1 MLPIALLTIADESSR
16 DFIVRLYHNCKAQ
29 MYREAK
35 RYLGCE
41 ADAEDAVS
49 EAVVKLVD
57 KLELLRS
64 LEERKRLAYAITTV
78 RHFAL
83 RSLERRNQTVLTEL
97 DEIVLSVPA
106 EDDPEAR
113 ILKEQGNRRLQELL
127 VTLPLQERLLLEKKY
142 ILLWSDAEIAELL
155 EIKPDSVRM
164 SLTRAKRKLAKA
176 LAEQGF
182 YPEEWF

>member
-64 LEERKRLAYAITTV
+64 LEERKRLPYAITPV
-78 RHFAL
+78 RHSAL
-83 RSLERRNQTVLTEL
+83 RILERRNQTVLTEF
-97 DEIVLSVPA
+97 DELALSLPA
-106 EDDPEAR
+106 GDDPEAR
-113 ILKEQGNRRLQELL
+113 ILKEQRNRRLQELL

-155 EIKPDSVRM
+155 EVKPASVRM

-176 LAEQGF
+176 LTEQGF